1 MAQSLEIEQYRS
13 EHGERVLDLHETAMR
28 DADGYVEGVSEP
40 DLEDIRGS
48 YVESGGE
55 FLLGFHEG
63 SLVGMGAFRPAT
75 GYITEFLD
83 VTADSAEVKRMRVD
97 PDHQREGY
105 GQAIYDEL
113 ERRAHN
119 EGFREFVLDTT
130 PQQEAARQFYRTNG
144 FDLAGRETVE
154 AEGQSFELLLY
165 RKPIGRD

>member
-13 EHGERVLDLHETAMR
+13 EHGERVLDL
-28 DADGYVEGVSEP
+28 
-40 DLEDIRGS
+40 
-48 YVESGGE
+48 
-55 FLLGFHEG
+55 HEG

-83 VTADSAEVKRMRVD
+83 VTADSAELKRMRVD
-97 PDHQREGY
+97 PAHQRNGY
-105 GQAIYDEL
+105 GKTIYDKL

-144 FDLAGRETVE
+144 FELAGRERVE
-154 AEGQSFELLLY
+154 ADGQSFELLLY

>member
-13 EHGERVLDLHETAMR
+13 EHGERV
-28 DADGYVEGVSEP
+28 
-40 DLEDIRGS
+40 
-48 YVESGGE
+48 
-55 FLLGFHEG
+55 LGFHEG

-83 VTADSAEVKRMRVD
+83 VTADSAGVKRMRVD

-105 GQAIYDEL
+105 GQAIYDEPK
-113 ERRAHN
+113 RRAHK
-119 EGFREFVLDTT
+119 EGFREVVLDTT

-144 FDLAGRETVE
+144 FELAGRERVE
-154 AEGQSFELLLY
+154 ADGQSFELLLY